1 MTRRGDNDADG
12 GDGEDEDAFDAAT
25 PVAAAAAATAVS
37 VPTARTMRGLPTEL
51 FQAGTKGWGL
61 RAAVDVGAGSFV
73 GEYVGEVLRWPEA
86 KQRAASYDECAQR
99 ARAEPPPPSA
109 VRGGGEG
116 GKASGEASGGGGGGG
131 CGGGGGGGG
140 LDGGAREEERHMY
153 MIVVREHC
161 PGRGLSLRT
170 VVDGT
175 RFGNETVR
183 FYCFAPSTHCAHYHH
198 PPHNPSHAYITLP
211 TKHRTVSL
219 VPEKSWPQTCSL
231 TRFGHFLRQY
241 SGQHRDMISTYP

>member
-12 GDGEDEDAFDAAT
+12 GDGVDEDAFDAAT

-109 VRGGGEG
+109 VRGGG
-116 GKASGEASGGGGGGG
+116 
-131 CGGGGGGGG
+131 
-140 LDGGAREEERHMY
+140 R
-153 MIVVREHC
+153 VVR
-161 PGRGLSLRT
+161 RAARRA
-170 VVDGT
+170 VVAAAVAAAAAAAAVDWT
-175 RFGNETVR
+175 
-183 FYCFAPSTHCAHYHH
+183 AAHERR
-198 PPHNPSHAYITLP
+198 SD
-211 TKHRTVSL
+211 
-219 VPEKSWPQTCSL
+219 TC
-231 TRFGHFLRQY
+231 T
-241 SGQHRDMISTYP
+241 